1 MGRKASDPCG
11 DDHADGGEDQN
22 GDPDLPE
29 NLKSQRCASV
39 EQDVTG
45 TEQENDLV
53 QRRAGLDLDQ
63 AERVRAEHDTGD
75 QEHRDIRDPD
85 LLRKKRG
92 HRSDGQNETAGK
104 QRLPGDLDGW

>member
-1 MGRKASDPCG
+1 MIPGVMSTPIVAMKP
-11 DDHADGGEDQN
+11 
-22 GDPDLPE
+22 
-29 NLKSQRCASV
+29 QRGTAV
-39 EQDVTG
+39 EQDVARA
-45 TEQENDLV
+45 EQENDLV
-53 QRRAGLDLDQ
+53 QRRAGLDLDE

-85 LLRKKRG
+85 LLRKKRC